1 MRIGNK
7 MLELR
12 KQNNMSQEQLAEKM
26 NVARQTISKW
36 ELGETSPDLEQ
47 SKRLSQI
54 FNVSL
59 DDLVNN
65 EIKNILFAKV
75 SNMERLTKV
84 VINILKII
92 LIVIFILV
100 TVLVSKIFFE
110 EYFSVEPNSLTIS
123 FLCVIDDIEYSYRV
137 FQSFEKP
144 NILQIYTRDNNLNIN
159 SSKYDDY
166 NWLIED
172 INKNVVSRGGKCFI
186 EN

>member
-1 MRIGNK
+1 MKIGNK

-54 FNVSL
+54 F
-59 DDLVNN
+59 N